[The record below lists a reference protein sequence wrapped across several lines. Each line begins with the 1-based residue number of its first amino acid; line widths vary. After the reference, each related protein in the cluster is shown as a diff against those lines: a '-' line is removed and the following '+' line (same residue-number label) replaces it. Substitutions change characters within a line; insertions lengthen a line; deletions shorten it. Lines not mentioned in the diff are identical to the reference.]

1 MATIKNI
8 HDYSDIINLPYK
20 KSKKYK
26 HMSQKNRAAQFAPFA
41 ALTGHKQLIQ
51 ETQRLTEDKKELDEN
66 KKSILNQKLLYFIE
80 TKEKIKITYFKKDQ
94 KKSGGDYLTTIQRIK
109 KIDSIYQTITLQ
121 NGQIIKMED
130 IYEIEQQVIFVESLI
145 YQRYNIC
152 KKEGVNMKDMN
163 ALNHKLQTMT
173 RKELGAICKS
183 HNCKINDDNLSIAL
197 HLMKNNPSSILIEE
211 YQIIFLIE
219 LKKETSKEISDEFE
233 DILKHDFI
241 HEIELLH

>member
-8 HDYSDIINLPYK
+8 HDYK

-109 KIDSIYQTITLQ
+109 KIDSIYKTITLQ

-130 IYEIEQQVIFVESLI
+130 IYEIEQ
-145 YQRYNIC
+145 
-152 KKEGVNMKDMN
+152 
-163 ALNHKLQTMT
+163 
-173 RKELGAICKS
+173 
-183 HNCKINDDNLSIAL
+183 
-197 HLMKNNPSSILIEE
+197 
-211 YQIIFLIE
+211 
-219 LKKETSKEISDEFE
+219 
-233 DILKHDFI
+233 
-241 HEIELLH
+241 

>member
-20 KSKKYK
+20 KFKKYK

-94 KKSGGDYLTTIQRIK
+94 KKSTIQRIK

-130 IYEIEQQVIFVESLI
+130 IYEIEQ
-145 YQRYNIC
+145 
-152 KKEGVNMKDMN
+152 
-163 ALNHKLQTMT
+163 
-173 RKELGAICKS
+173 
-183 HNCKINDDNLSIAL
+183 
-197 HLMKNNPSSILIEE
+197 
-211 YQIIFLIE
+211 
-219 LKKETSKEISDEFE
+219 
-233 DILKHDFI
+233 
-241 HEIELLH
+241 

>member
-80 TKEKIKITYFKKDQ
+80 KIKITYFKKDQ

-130 IYEIEQQVIFVESLI
+130 IYEIEQ
-145 YQRYNIC
+145 
-152 KKEGVNMKDMN
+152 
-163 ALNHKLQTMT
+163 
-173 RKELGAICKS
+173 
-183 HNCKINDDNLSIAL
+183 
-197 HLMKNNPSSILIEE
+197 
-211 YQIIFLIE
+211 
-219 LKKETSKEISDEFE
+219 
-233 DILKHDFI
+233 
-241 HEIELLH
+241 

>member
-1 MATIKNI
+1 
-8 HDYSDIINLPYK
+8 
-20 KSKKYK
+20 
-26 HMSQKNRAAQFAPFA
+26 MSQKNRVAQFAPFA

-130 IYEIEQQVIFVESLI
+130 IYEIEQ
-145 YQRYNIC
+145 
-152 KKEGVNMKDMN
+152 
-163 ALNHKLQTMT
+163 
-173 RKELGAICKS
+173 
-183 HNCKINDDNLSIAL
+183 
-197 HLMKNNPSSILIEE
+197 
-211 YQIIFLIE
+211 
-219 LKKETSKEISDEFE
+219 
-233 DILKHDFI
+233 
-241 HEIELLH
+241 

>member
-41 ALTGHKQLIQ
+41 A
-51 ETQRLTEDKKELDEN
+51 LTEDKKELDEN

-130 IYEIEQQVIFVESLI
+130 IYEIEQ
-145 YQRYNIC
+145 
-152 KKEGVNMKDMN
+152 
-163 ALNHKLQTMT
+163 
-173 RKELGAICKS
+173 
-183 HNCKINDDNLSIAL
+183 
-197 HLMKNNPSSILIEE
+197 
-211 YQIIFLIE
+211 
-219 LKKETSKEISDEFE
+219 
-233 DILKHDFI
+233 
-241 HEIELLH
+241 

>member
-51 ETQRLTEDKKELDEN
+51 
-66 KKSILNQKLLYFIE
+66 
-80 TKEKIKITYFKKDQ
+80 EKIKITYFKKDQ

-130 IYEIEQQVIFVESLI
+130 IYEIEQ
-145 YQRYNIC
+145 
-152 KKEGVNMKDMN
+152 
-163 ALNHKLQTMT
+163 
-173 RKELGAICKS
+173 
-183 HNCKINDDNLSIAL
+183 
-197 HLMKNNPSSILIEE
+197 
-211 YQIIFLIE
+211 
-219 LKKETSKEISDEFE
+219 
-233 DILKHDFI
+233 
-241 HEIELLH
+241 

>member
-26 HMSQKNRAAQFAPFA
+26 HMSQKDRAAQFAPFA

-51 ETQRLTEDKKELDEN
+51 ETQRLTEDKKELDD

-130 IYEIEQQVIFVESLI
+130 IYEIEQ
-145 YQRYNIC
+145 
-152 KKEGVNMKDMN
+152 
-163 ALNHKLQTMT
+163 
-173 RKELGAICKS
+173 
-183 HNCKINDDNLSIAL
+183 
-197 HLMKNNPSSILIEE
+197 
-211 YQIIFLIE
+211 
-219 LKKETSKEISDEFE
+219 
-233 DILKHDFI
+233 
-241 HEIELLH
+241 

>member
-8 HDYSDIINLPYK
+8 HDYSDIINRPYK

-26 HMSQKNRAAQFAPFA
+26 HMSQKDRAAQFAPFA

-80 TKEKIKITYFKKDQ
+80 TKEKIKITYFKKNQ

-130 IYEIEQQVIFVESLI
+130 IYEIEQ
-145 YQRYNIC
+145 
-152 KKEGVNMKDMN
+152 
-163 ALNHKLQTMT
+163 
-173 RKELGAICKS
+173 
-183 HNCKINDDNLSIAL
+183 
-197 HLMKNNPSSILIEE
+197 
-211 YQIIFLIE
+211 
-219 LKKETSKEISDEFE
+219 
-233 DILKHDFI
+233 
-241 HEIELLH
+241 

>member
-66 KKSILNQKLLYFIE
+66 KKSILNQKLLY
-80 TKEKIKITYFKKDQ
+80 
-94 KKSGGDYLTTIQRIK
+94 LTTIQRIK

-130 IYEIEQQVIFVESLI
+130 IYEIEQ
-145 YQRYNIC
+145 
-152 KKEGVNMKDMN
+152 
-163 ALNHKLQTMT
+163 
-173 RKELGAICKS
+173 
-183 HNCKINDDNLSIAL
+183 
-197 HLMKNNPSSILIEE
+197 
-211 YQIIFLIE
+211 
-219 LKKETSKEISDEFE
+219 
-233 DILKHDFI
+233 
-241 HEIELLH
+241 

>member
-80 TKEKIKITYFKKDQ
+80 TKEKIKITYL

-130 IYEIEQQVIFVESLI
+130 IYEIEQ
-145 YQRYNIC
+145 
-152 KKEGVNMKDMN
+152 
-163 ALNHKLQTMT
+163 
-173 RKELGAICKS
+173 
-183 HNCKINDDNLSIAL
+183 
-197 HLMKNNPSSILIEE
+197 
-211 YQIIFLIE
+211 
-219 LKKETSKEISDEFE
+219 
-233 DILKHDFI
+233 
-241 HEIELLH
+241 